1 MEEIKLELTNGEKI
15 PAIISNKELIY
26 GVTGIAIGIK
36 NNYTKLASKIGKEKE
51 IFAKHPIT
59 KEELPIIVIDN
70 KKLDDTAIMLVP
82 AHIQEYFEF
91 AEKFDLEYKQVVA
104 PYFKGEGK
112 QTLNPNLETHFRRSV
127 IAIIKNE
134 KNNTYLCVDSPNRI
148 CRSFVLGGI
157 EGEETPEEAAI
168 REIREETGYLDVTIT
183 RTSIFQL
190 HNHFFADYKGVNRYS
205 HLYIV
210 FGVLNSEKKEETS
223 KEEQAKQMPIWIKK
237 EDLEDFLSVKN
248 NLFVN
253 KYFLDKDCAYEGNGI
268 MINSGKLNGKLRSD
282 IKGEESYEIF

>member
-1 MEEIKLELTNGEKI
+1 MEEVKLELTNGEKI
-15 PAIISNKELIY
+15 PAIITDKELIY
-26 GVTGIAIGIK
+26 GVTGIAVGTK
-36 NNYTKLASKIGKEKE
+36 NNYIKLDSKIGKVKE

-59 KEELPIIVIDN
+59 NEKLPIIVIDSKELEN
-70 KKLDDTAIMLVP
+70 TAMMLVP
-82 AHIQEYFEF
+82 AHIQEHFEL
-91 AEKFDLEYKQVVA
+91 AEEFDLRYKQVVA
-104 PYFKGEGK
+104 PYFKGEGE
-112 QTLNPNLETHFRRSV
+112 QTLNPNFETHFRRSV
-127 IAIIKNE
+127 IVIIKNE
-134 KNNTYLCVDSPNRI
+134 KDNTYLCVDSPRRI
-148 CRSFVLGGI
+148 CKSFVLGGI

-168 REIREETGYLDVTIT
+168 REVREETGYLDITIT

-210 FGVLNSEKKEETS
+210 FGVLNSKKREETS
-223 KEEQAKQMPIWIKK
+223 KEEQAKQMPVWIKK
-237 EDLEDFLSVKN
+237 EDLNDFLSVKN

-268 MINSGKLNGKLRSD
+268 MINSGNLNGKLRSD